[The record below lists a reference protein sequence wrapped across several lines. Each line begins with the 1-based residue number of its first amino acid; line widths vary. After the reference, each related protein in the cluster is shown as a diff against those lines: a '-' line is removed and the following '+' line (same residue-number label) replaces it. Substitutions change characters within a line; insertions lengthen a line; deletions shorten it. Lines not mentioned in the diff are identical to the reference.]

1 MSKPTKLS
9 RILVVDDEVK
19 MCFTL
24 QKLLEIVHYEVEVA
38 HDGFQALEKVNSF
51 HPKCVLLDIRMPN
64 KNGIEAL
71 KEIKSSHP
79 EIAVIM
85 TTAVAEQET
94 REECL
99 SAGAHAY
106 LMKPI
111 DFKFLQEQI
120 KEALA
125 AVSQL

>member
-1 MSKPTKLS
+1 MNESLKSP

-24 QKLLEIVHYEVEVA
+24 QKLLELVKYQVEVA
-38 HDGFQALEKVNSF
+38 HDGLQALEKVNSF
-51 HPKCVLLDIRMPN
+51 QPQCVFLDIRMPN
-64 KNGIEAL
+64 KSGMEVL
-71 KEIKSSHP
+71 KEIKLSHP

-85 TTAVAEQET
+85 TTAVADQAT
-94 REECL
+94 KQVCL
-99 SAGAHAY
+99 DTGAYAY

-120 KEALA
+120 KEAIA
-125 AVSQL
+125 AIH

>member
-1 MSKPTKLS
+1 MNEPVKLLK
-9 RILVVDDEVK
+9 ILVVDDEVK

-24 QKLLEIVHYEVEVA
+24 QKLLELVKYKVEVA
-38 HDGFQALEKVNSF
+38 HDGLQALEKVNSF
-51 HPKCVLLDIRMPN
+51 QPQCVLLDIRMPN

-85 TTAVAEQET
+85 TTAVIEQKT
-94 REECL
+94 RQECL
-99 SAGAHAY
+99 TAGAHAY

-120 KEALA
+120 KEAIEA
-125 AVSQL
+125 AH